1 MTPEERFV
9 QFAKDAVKRQRLED
23 ILNDPVLVEAT
34 TIIKELMEPTTGGQA
49 DAAPAMAASY
59 FHQFAG
65 AKHFRMKLRSLTR
78 EPVERK
84 VLQSKRL
91 AKTLDDLPK
100 DTPT

>member
-9 QFAKDAVKRQRLED
+9 QFAKDAEKRKRLED
-23 ILNDPVLVEAT
+23 ILNDPVLIEAT
-34 TIIKELMEPTTGGQA
+34 TIVKELMEPTTGGQA

-65 AKHFRMKLRSLTR
+65 AKHFRTKLRSLTR
-78 EPVERK
+78 EPAERK
-84 VLQSKRL
+84 VPQVRKL

-100 DTPT
+100 ETTP